1 MSTKIRLDWRT
12 SFDQKHLSRGL
23 RVRVIR
29 LFARVSFKEPDGWS
43 RPWLAIMDIGSPLTL
58 LPKPIWETIHVV
70 NFLSEAVPLGGVGGG
85 TVLASLAKIEI
96 AFLSTQKEI
105 VERTIKAYLAE
116 DDSVPLLLGNEDLLT
131 NARLVCD
138 YPKDKAFLQV

>member
-1 MSTKIRLDWRT
+1 MSTKIHLDWRT
-12 SFDQKHLSRGL
+12 SLDQMHLARGL
-23 RVRVIR
+23 QVRLIR

-43 RPWLAIMDIGSPLTL
+43 RPWLDIMDTGSPMTL
-58 LPKPIWETIHVV
+58 LPKPVWETIHVAS
-70 NFLSEAVPLGGVGGG
+70 FLSEAVPLGGIGSG
-85 TVLASLAKIEI
+85 TVLARLAKVEL

-116 DDSVPLLLGNEDLLT
+116 DDSVPLLLGIEDLLT

-138 YPKDKAFLQV
+138 YPKSKAFLQL